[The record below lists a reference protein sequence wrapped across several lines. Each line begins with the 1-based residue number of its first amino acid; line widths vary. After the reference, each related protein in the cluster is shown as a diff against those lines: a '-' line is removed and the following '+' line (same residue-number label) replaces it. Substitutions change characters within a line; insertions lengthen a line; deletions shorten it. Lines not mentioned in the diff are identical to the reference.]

1 MKKIFIF
8 IISIVISLSGFA
20 QHQEINEKPGLWK
33 EKENEADSTSILSAF
48 RKGNFSGHF
57 RYYFMA
63 TDNKEGLTDYYAN
76 AVGGGIKFETG
87 RFRNF
92 QVGVSGFFVYNI
104 GSSDLSLPDSK
115 TKQMNRY
122 ETGLFDIED
131 PSNKKDIDRLEELY
145 IKYHFKNNQITLG
158 KQLINTPFINLQDGR
173 MRPTEVE
180 GLWAEINSIK
190 KVKLQLGYIYGIS
203 PRSTVKWFKVAESIG
218 VYPVGVNDEGIKSAY
233 AGNLE
238 SKGIFLAGITTQ
250 LSDHLK
256 IQLWNQYTEN
266 IFNSAMLQADY
277 EYPLSKNSKLF
288 AAAQMVRQ
296 DAVNDGGNDD
306 PSKAYV
312 EKSSKALTFGT
323 RLGWKNE
330 KWETSL
336 NYNRI
341 TSQGRYLMPRE
352 WGRDPF
358 FTFIPRERNEGLG
371 DVNALLGKI
380 NYKIPKA
387 RITTSLAFG
396 HYNLPD
402 VTDFRLNKYGM
413 PSYNQLNID
422 ARYKFD
428 GLLKGLETQL
438 LYVYKGKTGNTY
450 GNDKF
455 VINKV
460 DMSLWNI
467 VFNYQF

>member
-1 MKKIFIF
+1 MKKIFIL
-8 IISIVISLSGFA
+8 IISLVISLSGFT

-48 RKGNFSGHF
+48 RKGTFSGHF

-87 RFRNF
+87 KFKNF

-104 GSSDLSLPDSK
+104 GSSDLSIPDSK

-145 IKYHFKNNQITLG
+145 IKYHFKSNHITLG

-180 GLWAEINSIK
+180 GIWTEINSIK
-190 KVKLQLGYIYGIS
+190 KIKLQLGYLYGIS

-250 LSDHLK
+250 LNENLK
-256 IQLWNQYTEN
+256 LQFWNQYTEN

-277 EYPLSKNSKLF
+277 EYPLTQNSKLF
-288 AAAQMVRQ
+288 AAAQFVRQ
-296 DAVNDGGNDD
+296 DAVNDGGNED
-306 PSKAYV
+306 PSKTYF
-312 EKSSKALTFGT
+312 EKGARAITFGT
-323 RLGWKNE
+323 RLGWKND

-341 TSQGRYLMPRE
+341 TADGRYLMPRE

-358 FTFIPRERNEGLG
+358 FTFLPRERNEGLG
-371 DVNALLGKI
+371 DAHAVVGKF

-387 RITTSLAFG
+387 RVTTSIAIG
-396 HYNLPD
+396 HYELPD
-402 VTDFRLNKYGM
+402 VTDFKLNKYGI

-422 ARYKFD
+422 ARYKF
-428 GLLKGLETQL
+428 GGILKGLETQL
-438 LYVYKGKTGNTY
+438 LFVYKGKTGNSY
-450 GNDKF
+450 GNDKY

>member
-1 MKKIFIF
+1 MKKIFIL
-8 IISIVISLSGFA
+8 IISLVISLSGFT

-48 RKGNFSGHF
+48 RKGTFSGHF

-87 RFRNF
+87 KFKNF

-104 GSSDLSLPDSK
+104 GSSDLSIPDSK

-145 IKYHFKNNQITLG
+145 IKYHFKSNHITLG

-180 GLWAEINSIK
+180 GIWTEINSIK
-190 KVKLQLGYIYGIS
+190 KIKLQLGYLYGIS

-250 LSDHLK
+250 LNENLK
-256 IQLWNQYTEN
+256 LQFWNQYTEN

-277 EYPLSKNSKLF
+277 EYPLTQNSKLF
-288 AAAQMVRQ
+288 AAAQFVRQ
-296 DAVNDGGNDD
+296 DAVDDGGNED
-306 PSKAYV
+306 PSKTYF
-312 EKSSKALTFGT
+312 EKGARAITFGT
-323 RLGWKNE
+323 RLGWKND

-341 TSQGRYLMPRE
+341 TADGRYLMPRE

-358 FTFIPRERNEGLG
+358 FTFLPRERNEGLG
-371 DVNALLGKI
+371 DAHAVVGKF

-387 RITTSLAFG
+387 RVTTSIAFG
-396 HYNLPD
+396 HYELPD
-402 VTDFRLNKYGM
+402 VTDFKLNKYGI

-422 ARYKFD
+422 ARYKF
-428 GLLKGLETQL
+428 GGILKGLETQL
-438 LYVYKGKTGNTY
+438 LFVYKGKTGNSY
-450 GNDKF
+450 ENDKY

>member
-1 MKKIFIF
+1 MKKIFIL
-8 IISIVISLSGFA
+8 IISLVISLSGFT

-48 RKGNFSGHF
+48 RKGTFSGHF

-87 RFRNF
+87 KFKNF

-104 GSSDLSLPDSK
+104 GSSDLSIPDSK

-145 IKYHFKNNQITLG
+145 IKYHFKSNHITLG

-180 GLWAEINSIK
+180 GIWTEINSIK
-190 KVKLQLGYIYGIS
+190 KIKLQLGYLYGIS

-250 LSDHLK
+250 LNENLK
-256 IQLWNQYTEN
+256 LQFWNQYTEN
-266 IFNSAMLQADY
+266 IFNSAMLQVDY
-277 EYPLSKNSKLF
+277 EYPLTQNSKLF
-288 AAAQMVRQ
+288 AAAQFVRQ
-296 DAVNDGGNDD
+296 DAVDDGGNED
-306 PSKAYV
+306 PSKTYF
-312 EKSSKALTFGT
+312 EKGARAITFGT
-323 RLGWKNE
+323 RLGWKND

-341 TSQGRYLMPRE
+341 TADGRYLMPRE

-358 FTFIPRERNEGLG
+358 FTFLPRERNEGLG
-371 DVNALLGKI
+371 DAHAVVGKF
-380 NYKIPKA
+380 NYKIPKT
-387 RITTSLAFG
+387 RVTTSIAFG
-396 HYNLPD
+396 HYELPD
-402 VTDFRLNKYGM
+402 VTDFKLNKYGI

-422 ARYKFD
+422 ARYKF
-428 GLLKGLETQL
+428 GGILKGLETQL
-438 LYVYKGKTGNTY
+438 LFVYKGKTGNSY
-450 GNDKF
+450 GNDKY

>member
-1 MKKIFIF
+1 MKKIFIL
-8 IISIVISLSGFA
+8 IISLVISLSGFT

-48 RKGNFSGHF
+48 RKGTFSGHF

-87 RFRNF
+87 KFKNF

-104 GSSDLSLPDSK
+104 GSSDLSIPDSK

-145 IKYHFKNNQITLG
+145 IKYHFKSNHITLG

-180 GLWAEINSIK
+180 GIWTEINSIK
-190 KVKLQLGYIYGIS
+190 KIKLQLGYLYGIS

-250 LSDHLK
+250 LNENLK
-256 IQLWNQYTEN
+256 LQFWNQYTEN

-277 EYPLSKNSKLF
+277 EYPLTQNSKLF
-288 AAAQMVRQ
+288 AAAQFVRQ
-296 DAVNDGGNDD
+296 DAVNDGGNED
-306 PSKAYV
+306 PSKTYF
-312 EKSSKALTFGT
+312 EKGARAITFGT
-323 RLGWKNE
+323 RLGWKND

-341 TSQGRYLMPRE
+341 TADGRYLMPRE

-358 FTFIPRERNEGLG
+358 FTFLPRERNEGLG
-371 DVNALLGKI
+371 DAHAVVGKV

-387 RITTSLAFG
+387 LVTTSIAFG
-396 HYNLPD
+396 HYELPD
-402 VTDFRLNKYGM
+402 VTDFKLNKYGI

-422 ARYKFD
+422 ARYKF
-428 GLLKGLETQL
+428 GGILKGLETQL
-438 LYVYKGKTGNTY
+438 LFVYKGKTGNSY
-450 GNDKF
+450 ENDKY

>member
-1 MKKIFIF
+1 MKKNFIL
-8 IISIVISLSGFA
+8 IIATVISLSGFT

-33 EKENEADSTSILSAF
+33 EKENEADSTSILYAF
-48 RKGNFSGHF
+48 RKGTFSGHF

-87 RFRNF
+87 RFKNF

-104 GSSDLSLPDSK
+104 GSSDLSAPDSK

-145 IKYHFKNNQITLG
+145 IKYHFSNNHITLG

-180 GLWAEINSIK
+180 GIWTEINSIK
-190 KVKLQLGYIYGIS
+190 KLKLQLGYLYGIS

-238 SKGIFLAGITTQ
+238 SKGIFLASITTQ
-250 LSDHLK
+250 INEQLK
-256 IQLWNQYTEN
+256 LQFWNQYTEN

-277 EYPLSKNSKLF
+277 EYSLSKNSKLF
-288 AAAQMVRQ
+288 AAAQLVRQ
-296 DAVNDGGNDD
+296 DAVKDGGNDD
-306 PSKAYV
+306 PSKAYF
-312 EKSSKALTFGT
+312 EKGAKAITFGT

-341 TSQGRYLMPRE
+341 TAQGRYLMPRE

-358 FTFIPRERNEGLG
+358 FTFLPRERNEGLG
-371 DVNALLGKI
+371 DAHAVLGKV
-380 NYKIPKA
+380 NYRIPKA
-387 RITTSLAFG
+387 RVTTSISFG
-396 HYNLPD
+396 HYELPD
-402 VTDFRLNKYGM
+402 VTDFRFNKYGM

-422 ARYKFD
+422 ARYKF
-428 GLLKGLETQL
+428 GGILKGLETQL
-438 LYVYKGKTGNTY
+438 LYVYKGKTGSSY
-450 GNDKF
+450 GNDKY

>member
-1 MKKIFIF
+1 MKKIFIL
-8 IISIVISLSGFA
+8 IISLVISLSGFT

-48 RKGNFSGHF
+48 RKGTFSGHF

-87 RFRNF
+87 KFKNF

-104 GSSDLSLPDSK
+104 GSSDLSIPDSK

-145 IKYHFKNNQITLG
+145 IKYHFKSNHITLG

-180 GLWAEINSIK
+180 GIWTEINSIK
-190 KVKLQLGYIYGIS
+190 KIKLQLGYLYGIS

-250 LSDHLK
+250 LNENLK
-256 IQLWNQYTEN
+256 LQFWNQYTEN
-266 IFNSAMLQADY
+266 IFNSAMLQAEY
-277 EYPLSKNSKLF
+277 EYPLTQNSKLF
-288 AAAQMVRQ
+288 AAAQFVRQ
-296 DAVNDGGNDD
+296 DAVDDGGNED
-306 PSKAYV
+306 PSKTYF
-312 EKSSKALTFGT
+312 EKGARAITFGT
-323 RLGWKNE
+323 RLGWKND

-341 TSQGRYLMPRE
+341 TADGRYLMPRE

-358 FTFIPRERNEGLG
+358 FTFLPRERNEGLG
-371 DVNALLGKI
+371 DAHAVVGKF

-387 RITTSLAFG
+387 RVTTSIAFG
-396 HYNLPD
+396 HYELPD
-402 VTDFRLNKYGM
+402 VTDFKLNKYGI

-422 ARYKFD
+422 ARYKF
-428 GLLKGLETQL
+428 GGILKGLETQL
-438 LYVYKGKTGNTY
+438 LFVYKGKTGNSY
-450 GNDKF
+450 ENDKY

>member
-1 MKKIFIF
+1 MKKIFIL
-8 IISIVISLSGFA
+8 IISLVISLSGFT

-48 RKGNFSGHF
+48 RKGTFSGHF

-87 RFRNF
+87 KFKNF

-104 GSSDLSLPDSK
+104 GSSDLSIPDSK

-145 IKYHFKNNQITLG
+145 IKYHFKSNHITLG

-180 GLWAEINSIK
+180 GIWTEINSIK
-190 KVKLQLGYIYGIS
+190 KIKLQLGYLYGIS

-250 LSDHLK
+250 LNENLK
-256 IQLWNQYTEN
+256 LQFWNQYTEN

-277 EYPLSKNSKLF
+277 EYPLTQNSKLC
-288 AAAQMVRQ
+288 AAAQFVRQ
-296 DAVNDGGNDD
+296 DAVDDGGNED
-306 PSKAYV
+306 PSKTYF
-312 EKSSKALTFGT
+312 EKG
-323 RLGWKNE
+323 
-330 KWETSL
+330 
-336 NYNRI
+336 
-341 TSQGRYLMPRE
+341 
-352 WGRDPF
+352 
-358 FTFIPRERNEGLG
+358 
-371 DVNALLGKI
+371 
-380 NYKIPKA
+380 
-387 RITTSLAFG
+387 
-396 HYNLPD
+396 
-402 VTDFRLNKYGM
+402 
-413 PSYNQLNID
+413 
-422 ARYKFD
+422 
-428 GLLKGLETQL
+428 
-438 LYVYKGKTGNTY
+438 
-450 GNDKF
+450 
-455 VINKV
+455 
-460 DMSLWNI
+460 
-467 VFNYQF
+467 

>member
-1 MKKIFIF
+1 MKKIFIL
-8 IISIVISLSGFA
+8 IISLVISLSGFT

-48 RKGNFSGHF
+48 RKGTFSGHF

-87 RFRNF
+87 KFKNF

-104 GSSDLSLPDSK
+104 GSSDLSIPDSK

-145 IKYHFKNNQITLG
+145 IKYHFKSNHITLG

-180 GLWAEINSIK
+180 GIWTEINSIK
-190 KVKLQLGYIYGIS
+190 KIKLQLGYLYGIS

-250 LSDHLK
+250 LNENLK
-256 IQLWNQYTEN
+256 LQFWNQYTEN

-277 EYPLSKNSKLF
+277 EYPLTQNSKLF
-288 AAAQMVRQ
+288 AAAQFVRQ
-296 DAVNDGGNDD
+296 DAVNDGGNED
-306 PSKAYV
+306 PSKTYF
-312 EKSSKALTFGT
+312 EKGARAITFGT
-323 RLGWKNE
+323 RLGWKND

-341 TSQGRYLMPRE
+341 TADGRYLMPRE

-358 FTFIPRERNEGLG
+358 FTFLPRERNEGLG
-371 DVNALLGKI
+371 DAHALVGKV
-380 NYKIPKA
+380 NYKIPKT
-387 RITTSLAFG
+387 RVTTSVAFG
-396 HYNLPD
+396 HYELPD
-402 VTDFRLNKYGM
+402 VTDFKLNKYGI

-422 ARYKFD
+422 ARYKF
-428 GLLKGLETQL
+428 GGILKGLETQL
-438 LYVYKGKTGNTY
+438 LFVYKGKTGNSY
-450 GNDKF
+450 ENDKY

>member
-1 MKKIFIF
+1 MKKIFIL
-8 IISIVISLSGFA
+8 IISLVISLSGFT

-48 RKGNFSGHF
+48 RKGTFSGHF

-87 RFRNF
+87 KFKNF

-104 GSSDLSLPDSK
+104 GSSDLSIPDSK

-145 IKYHFKNNQITLG
+145 IKYHFKSNHITLG

-180 GLWAEINSIK
+180 GIWTEINSIK
-190 KVKLQLGYIYGIS
+190 KIKLQLGYLYGIS

-250 LSDHLK
+250 LNENLK
-256 IQLWNQYTEN
+256 LQFWNQYTEN

-277 EYPLSKNSKLF
+277 EYPLTQNSKLF
-288 AAAQMVRQ
+288 AAAQFVRQ
-296 DAVNDGGNDD
+296 DAVDDGGNED
-306 PSKAYV
+306 PSKTYF
-312 EKSSKALTFGT
+312 EKGARAITFGI
-323 RLGWKNE
+323 RLGWKND

-341 TSQGRYLMPRE
+341 TADGRYLMPRE

-358 FTFIPRERNEGLG
+358 FTFLPRERNEGLG
-371 DVNALLGKI
+371 DAHAVVGKF

-387 RITTSLAFG
+387 RVTTSIAFG
-396 HYNLPD
+396 HYELPD
-402 VTDFRLNKYGM
+402 VTDFKLNKYGI

-422 ARYKFD
+422 ARYKF
-428 GLLKGLETQL
+428 GGILKGLETQL
-438 LYVYKGKTGNTY
+438 LFVYKGKTGNSY
-450 GNDKF
+450 GNDKY